1 MLDRFLKLIIAGTLA
16 LFFIQA
22 VIGVLARVVEAA
34 LHGVLST
41 LGTVGGFLG
50 QVIAA
55 VAVFGFLIGL
65 MVRSMRFLGNRDP
78 RSARERASRDRA
90 ARQRVRRP
98 AEGVPPINHRD
109 DHLRDPDPAVNE
121 DREGR

>member
-1 MLDRFLKLIIAGTLA
+1 VFDRLLKTIIVGTLL
-16 LFFIQA
+16 LFLVQA

-50 QVIAA
+50 QVMAA
-55 VAVFGFLIGL
+55 LAVFSFLIGL
-65 MVRSMRFLGNRDP
+65 MVRGIQFLGNRDP
-78 RSARERASRDRA
+78 RTARERASRDRA
-90 ARQRVRRP
+90 VRQRVRRP
-98 AEGVPPINHRD
+98 AEGVPPVNHRD

-121 DREGR
+121 DQEGR